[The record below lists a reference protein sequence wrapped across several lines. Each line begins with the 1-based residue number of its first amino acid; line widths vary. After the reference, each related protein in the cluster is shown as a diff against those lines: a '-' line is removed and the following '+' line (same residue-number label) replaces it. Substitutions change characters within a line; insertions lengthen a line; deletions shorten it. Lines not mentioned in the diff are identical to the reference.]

1 MDRLKT
7 KYFEPRFNPN
17 WKKDDIIICIQNA
30 GKSKL
35 LTIGEE
41 YRVIDAYTEY
51 GADEV
56 LVVPTNGNCLVCS
69 AFSSRFTTLKR
80 QRKEK
85 LKKLKIQ

>member
-1 MDRLKT
+1 
-7 KYFEPRFNPN
+7 
-17 WKKDDIIICIQNA
+17 
-30 GKSKL
+30 

-41 YRVIDAYTEY
+41 YIVIDAYTEY